1 MKVDGILFDLDG
13 TLWDAVEGILLTWNR
28 VITKNGQFRPP
39 ITRTE
44 LEGLMGLPMDEIAR
58 RLFPDQPGRVQTALM
73 DQCAQEENEYLAQHG
88 GILYP
93 GVSETLKQLS
103 ASHKLCIVSN
113 CQRGYIEAFLQ
124 AHGLELYF
132 TDHLS
137 FGETGLTKGENNRI
151 VIRRNGFENPIYVGD
166 TAGDRQSAL
175 DAEIPFVFCRY
186 GFGSVSDY
194 DWAISGFSE
203 LISLFK

>member
-13 TLWDAVEGILLTWNR
+13 TLWDSVEGILLTWNR

-132 TDHLS
+132 IDHLS

-186 GFGSVSDY
+186 GFGSVPDY